1 MEDYKY
7 DIEYLPQFDKDF
19 ISILFYIK
27 YILKNDQASDRLF
40 RNVVNSINERSYF
53 PKGFEEYKLIKD
65 RKHKWYRIYVGN
77 YTIFYT
83 IRYKKIIVS
92 RIFYNKR
99 NFDELF

>member
-7 DIEYLPQFDKDF
+7 DIEYLPQFDTDF
-19 ISILFYIK
+19 ASILFYIK
-27 YILKNDQASDRLF
+27 YVLKNDQASDKLF
-40 RNVVNSINERSYF
+40 KNVVNSINKRSYF
-53 PKGFEEYKLIKD
+53 PMGFEKYQGVSD

-83 IRYKKIIVS
+83 IKCKKIIVS